1 MLPAAIAD
9 RSLTAQIE
17 HWARMGKKMDEQIT
31 GAAMMAFKSAAPGQE
46 VEDQAQRSEIEAVL
60 AKLRQPG
67 YAEMVAR
74 GSHDLDVH
82 EVLYGADPDGS
93 DWIVAHYRDGRKVKG
108 EDGETS
114 FRSSAHRIGRC
125 LSCGRSQCWETHSF
139 RAYAALGKLTAIKSD
154 Q

>member
-1 MLPAAIAD
+1 MPSLAIKIDAALAEEARAAAAIAD

-46 VEDQAQRSEIEAVL
+46 VEDQAHRSEVEAVL

-74 GSHDLDVH
+74 ASHDLDVH

-108 EDGETS
+108 RMVKRV
-114 FRSSAHRIGRC
+114 FVPAPAVRKKAR
-125 LSCGRSQCWETHSF
+125 
-139 RAYAALGKLTAIKSD
+139 K
-154 Q
+154 